1 MHQLIHGLIVIHGYA
16 FYVSK
21 TVKLGAI
28 VFLLDLS
35 SILIGI
41 YASYHIRFVSKG
53 ESLGNFLFLEGESVL
68 IFIALSW
75 ITFLL
80 LSDLYQNSTI
90 AAIKIRI
97 VLFMKYSLSFIA
109 IIGLTSFVSKSNLSR
124 LLVLYS
130 LIATV
135 FLNSIFRFFASRL
148 IAHRFHWRNSF
159 MLKGVVVSRSK
170 NDIRSALDWLRG
182 TDNSALSIPK
192 FLKCEGISLE
202 WLEEFERLRNLFP
215 IDYVII
221 SPSLLQ
227 EERIGELINYLHDL
241 RLEVFMI
248 PLTSKATGFW
258 LNPRESE
265 CSPFLQFESG
275 RKQTLKLSIKRLFDF
290 LFASLI
296 ILFLVPVFI
305 LISLML
311 LYFDGRPIFYISKRV
326 GKNGNSFGMFKFRTM
341 YVESEQK
348 RQTANSINNSSNFIF
363 KDKDDPRVTKLGK
376 CLRKYSLDELPQFF
390 NVLIGNMSVVG
401 PRPFPPYEVSG
412 FDSLY
417 LRRLDCKPGV
427 TGPWQISG
435 RSNLNLSDSKGLDL
449 EYANNWSLTGDILI
463 IAKTIPA
470 VLKKSGAY

>member
-1 MHQLIHGLIVIHGYA
+1 
-16 FYVSK
+16 
-21 TVKLGAI
+21 
-28 VFLLDLS
+28 
-35 SILIGI
+35 
-41 YASYHIRFVSKG
+41 
-53 ESLGNFLFLEGESVL
+53 
-68 IFIALSW
+68 
-75 ITFLL
+75 
-80 LSDLYQNSTI
+80 
-90 AAIKIRI
+90 
-97 VLFMKYSLSFIA
+97 
-109 IIGLTSFVSKSNLSR
+109 
-124 LLVLYS
+124 
-130 LIATV
+130 
-135 FLNSIFRFFASRL
+135 
-148 IAHRFHWRNSF
+148 
-159 MLKGVVVSRSK
+159 
-170 NDIRSALDWLRG
+170 
-182 TDNSALSIPK
+182 
-192 FLKCEGISLE
+192 
-202 WLEEFERLRNLFP
+202 
-215 IDYVII
+215 
-221 SPSLLQ
+221 
-227 EERIGELINYLHDL
+227 
-241 RLEVFMI
+241 
-248 PLTSKATGFW
+248 
-258 LNPRESE
+258 
-265 CSPFLQFESG
+265 
-275 RKQTLKLSIKRLFDF
+275 
-290 LFASLI
+290 
-296 ILFLVPVFI
+296 
-305 LISLML
+305 ML

>member
-1 MHQLIHGLIVIHGYA
+1 
-16 FYVSK
+16 
-21 TVKLGAI
+21 
-28 VFLLDLS
+28 
-35 SILIGI
+35 
-41 YASYHIRFVSKG
+41 
-53 ESLGNFLFLEGESVL
+53 
-68 IFIALSW
+68 
-75 ITFLL
+75 
-80 LSDLYQNSTI
+80 
-90 AAIKIRI
+90 
-97 VLFMKYSLSFIA
+97 
-109 IIGLTSFVSKSNLSR
+109 
-124 LLVLYS
+124 
-130 LIATV
+130 
-135 FLNSIFRFFASRL
+135 IFRFFASRL

-159 MLKGVVVSRSK
+159 MLKGVVISRSK
-170 NDIRSALDWLRG
+170 NDIRSALDWLHGR
-182 TDNSALSIPK
+182 DNSALCIPK

-215 IDYVII
+215 IDYVIV

-227 EERIGELINYLHDL
+227 EERIGELVNYLRDL

-348 RQTANSINNSSNFIF
+348 RQIANSINNSSNFIF

-390 NVLIGNMSVVG
+390 NVLMGNMSVVG

-435 RSNLNLSDSKGLDL
+435 RQ
-449 EYANNWSLTGDILI
+449 T
-463 IAKTIPA
+463 
-470 VLKKSGAY
+470 